1 MSEQTVETS
10 VAGITDWLTER
21 VAFYLE
27 LEPEELRPDVK
38 LVEYGMDSVY
48 GMSLVAQIED
58 RFEVELSPTLAWD
71 HPTIDALSAHLHDLV
86 GGR

>member
-27 LEPEELRPDVK
+27 TEPSELRPDVK

-48 GMSLVAQIED
+48 GMSLIAQIED
-58 RFEVELSPTLAWD
+58 HYAVELSPTLAWD
-71 HPTIDALSAHLHDLV
+71 HPTIGALAAHLHELV
-86 GGR
+86 GAR

>member
-10 VAGITDWLTER
+10 VAGITAWLTER
-21 VAFYLE
+21 VAFFLE
-27 LEPEELRPDVK
+27 TEPDQLRPDVN

-48 GMSLVAQIED
+48 GMSLIAQIED

-71 HPTIDALSAHLHDLV
+71 HPTIGGLAGHLNELV
-86 GGR
+86 GV